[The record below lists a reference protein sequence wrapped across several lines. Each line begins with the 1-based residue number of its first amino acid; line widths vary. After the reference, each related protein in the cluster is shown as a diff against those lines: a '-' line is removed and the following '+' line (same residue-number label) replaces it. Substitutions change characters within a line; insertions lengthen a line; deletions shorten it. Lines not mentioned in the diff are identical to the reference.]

1 MKRLGLAAAA
11 LAMLAAAGGAQAADK
26 PKHEA
31 PAQAGAKQAPLSP
44 ADQRAQFL
52 SFFFIKTCL
61 ANMGHPE
68 ILEQMVAPG
77 QQFALPPASPEVAK
91 AFLGGQ
97 PGKAW
102 VGPPPAGETLLVQW
116 DSGLCTVFIRDLD
129 PALFE
134 RNLKDFFH
142 NQGWF
147 KLVET
152 LRKPGEL
159 TEIRYDLV
167 PQGEY
172 RAQLKEK
179 VTNGQEPETKLELLM
194 TTSPKKDGPFQIGLA
209 PGLKGAPR

>member
-11 LAMLAAAGGAQAADK
+11 VAVMAVASGAQAADK
-26 PKHEA
+26 PKAAA
-31 PAQAGAKQAPLSP
+31 PAQTASKSA

-52 SFFFIKTCL
+52 SYFFIKTCL
-61 ANMGHPE
+61 ANLGHPD

-77 QQFALPPASPEVAK
+77 QQFALPPAAPEVAQ
-91 AFLGGQ
+91 AFLGGK

-102 VGPPPAGETLLVQW
+102 IGPPPAGEALLVQW
-116 DSGLCTVFIRDLD
+116 DSGLCTVFVRDLD

-142 NQGWF
+142 EQGWF

-152 LRKPGEL
+152 QRKPGEL
-159 TEIRYDLV
+159 TEIRYDMV

-172 RAQLKEK
+172 RAQIKEK
-179 VTNGQEPETKLELLM
+179 ITKGREPETKLELLM
-194 TTSPKKDGPFQIGLA
+194 TTSRKKDAPFQIGLA
-209 PGLKGAPR
+209 AGMK